1 MVREDFQ
8 WSDRAITDFI
18 KNIAICVCFFFFMS
32 WDWNNML
39 SKR

>member
-18 KNIAICVCFFFFMS
+18 KNIVICVFFLSFFFL
-32 WDWNNML
+32 NVL
-39 SKR
+39 GLEQHE